1 MALEKGSDLI
11 RLLVGPT
18 KVTSE
23 VAGNFSGGDA
33 VRQRGDCRQKLARA
47 LAKFRKETVGEKYG
61 EGDESE
67 IGFQNV
73 RASQVFEKERT
84 PLQESDHRVNQIC
97 EQDRKGKNDDDCA
110 RRVNDGKYNR
120 EKKNCQ

>member
-18 KVTSE
+18 EVISD
-23 VAGNFSGGDA
+23 VAGNFSGRDS
-33 VRQRGDCRQKLARA
+33 VRQHGNGREKLARA

-61 EGDESE
+61 EGDQSE

-73 RASQVFEKERT
+73 RASQVFEKQRA
-84 PLQESDHRVNQIC
+84 PLQESDNRVNQIC
-97 EQDRKGKNDDDCA
+97 EQDRKGKNDDDCT
-110 RRVNDGKYNR
+110 RDVDDGKRHNHY
-120 EKKNCQ
+120 CL